1 MKKLFS
7 SAAAAL
13 GAVALFAGSVF
24 AQEGQTPAFEIPTG
38 FTSLDWAQL
47 ITSMSSVLLA
57 IIVPV
62 ISLAAGVFVVRWG
75 WRVMKGSS
83 R

>member
-1 MKKLFS
+1 MKKFLAIPAVL
-7 SAAAAL
+7 SAL
-13 GAVALFAGSVF
+13 VLSTGSLY
-24 AQEGQTPAFEIPTG
+24 AQEANTPTFQIPSG
-38 FTSLDWAQL
+38 FTGLDWSGL
-47 ITSMSSVLLA
+47 VTSMSSVLLA